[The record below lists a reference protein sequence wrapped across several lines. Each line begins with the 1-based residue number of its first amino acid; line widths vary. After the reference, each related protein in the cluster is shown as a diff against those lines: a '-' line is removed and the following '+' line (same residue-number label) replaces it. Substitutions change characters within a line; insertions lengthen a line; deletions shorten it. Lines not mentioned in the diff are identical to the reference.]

1 MPRRFRRPAGALAFL
16 AATSL
21 PAFGS
26 SAFGGDAPTA
36 ADRVAAHLAAGEFG
50 PAAAIAADAPDREAL
65 LASVAKAQF
74 DAGAADAAR
83 RTLGRLNLT
92 RGEDRGG
99 EADPGLAGGS
109 FANFQPLI
117 DLIVSTTGGPDDGG
131 GEWEEEAGIG
141 GTIEEYQ
148 SGVRVD
154 PAGKLATLTLRE
166 RADRLEALGL
176 AARAADLNADLAADS
191 ELRFVSLRGLEAEVA
206 GRLAEGRA
214 IPGAMRHLAG
224 LTRVSYVLL
233 VEPTAL
239 PSGDTR
245 PGDILLGGPAGG
257 WATDAAGRVT
267 NADGAPALHLDDLVT
282 VLRTFSDAGSGIFQ
296 CLIVPRPEG
305 LKAVKE
311 YAEASRRGGA
321 LANAGATRRFAA
333 ALGEKL
339 GEQDVVYNGVPA
351 DSRVARVIAEAD
363 YRMKLIGIDR
373 QQGGGIASYFD
384 LLGRAAGDKN
394 APMKALRWWLTT
406 DFDAVLHSEGR
417 DVFELV
423 GSRVLC
429 KSEDEFINPDGT
441 RAMTGTAGAANA
453 AFAAEFTAK
462 FADLAAAD
470 PVFAELQNVFD
481 LSLAAALIDA
491 EGLDDR
497 AGWDGGAFAVGGT
510 YDTHT
515 AAEIATVDTAVNH
528 RVYRNGEV
536 VVQAAGGVRG
546 DLRRVLEDSE
556 VYKTGVRLQDR
567 FAAGDLTSPD
577 GRWWWDAAE

>member
-16 AATSL
+16 AASAL
-21 PAFGS
+21 PAFGGEGAES
-26 SAFGGDAPTA
+26 SP
-36 ADRVAAHLAAGEFG
+36 ADQVAAHLAAGEFG
-50 PAAAIAADAPDREAL
+50 PAADLAAASDDRQAL
-65 LASVAKAQF
+65 LAAVAKAQYE
-74 DAGAADAAR
+74 AGAADAAR
-83 RTLGRLNLT
+83 RTLDRLGLT
-92 RGEDRGG
+92 RGDDAARG
-99 EADPGLAGGS
+99 ETNPGLAGGN

-117 DLIVSTTGGPDDGG
+117 DLIVSTTGGPDNGGDWEEDGG
-131 GEWEEEAGIG
+131 F

-154 PAGKLATLTLRE
+154 PAGKMAALTLRE

-176 AARAADLNADLAADS
+176 AARAAELNADLAKRSD
-191 ELRFVSLRGLEAEVA
+191 LRFVSLRELEEEVA
-206 GRLAEGRA
+206 LRLDEGR
-214 IPGAMRHLAG
+214 PVPQAMRRLAG
-224 LTRVSYVLL
+224 LTRINYVLL
-233 VEPTAL
+233 VEPTA
-239 PSGDTR
+239 DT

-257 WATDAAGRVT
+257 WATDEAGRVL

-311 YAEASRRGGA
+311 VAEASQRSGPLSG
-321 LANAGATRRFAA
+321 AGATRRFVA
-333 ALGEKL
+333 ALGEAL

-363 YRMKLIGIDR
+363 YRMKLIGIDKA
-373 QQGGGIASYFD
+373 QGGGIASYFD
-384 LLGRAAGDKN
+384 LLARSAGEK
-394 APMKALRWWLTT
+394 AVPMKALRWWLTT
-406 DFDAVLHSEGR
+406 DFDAVLHSADR

-429 KSEDEFINPDGT
+429 KSEDEFINADGT
-441 RAMTGTAGAANA
+441 REMTGAAGQVNA
-453 AFAAEFTAK
+453 EFAREFTAK
-462 FADLAAAD
+462 FNELAAAD

-491 EGLDDR
+491 ENLDDR
-497 AGWDGGAFAVGGT
+497 AGWDGGAFAAGGA
-510 YDTHT
+510 YNVRT
-515 AAEIATVDTAVNH
+515 AAPIATVDTAVNH
-528 RVYRNGEV
+528 RVYRGGEV

-546 DLRRVLEDSE
+546 DLRRVLQDSE
-556 VYKTGVRLQDR
+556 VYRTGVRLENR
-567 FAAGDLTSPD
+567 FDAGDLTTTD